1 MKLFIDSADPKEI
14 ADCAATGLIDGVTTN
29 PTLAAKAGL
38 GSLER
43 IRGTRRVYDNDD
55 FKTEILAAS
64 IRHITHVRESALAG
78 AGAKLKA
85 E

>member
-29 PTLAAKAGL
+29 PSLAAKTGL

-43 IRGTRRVYDNDD
+43 IRGTRRIYDND

-78 AGAKLKA
+78 AGAK
-85 E
+85 